1 MAIFGDLIR
10 HADDDMPTSKRG
22 PRSLL
27 DLLPSTFTIDDAKQ
41 VRIKLGMDTDKTGN
55 MVSTWK
61 KRHYVVQMADG
72 SFKIAMLKDF
82 DLARQE
88 TK

>member
-1 MAIFGDLIR
+1 
-10 HADDDMPTSKRG
+10 MPTSKRG

-27 DLLPSTFTIDDAKQ
+27 DLLPGTFTIDDAKQ
-41 VRIKLGMDTDKTGN
+41 VRIKLGMDTEKTDN

-72 SFKIAMLKDF
+72 SFKKASVH
-82 DLARQE
+82 
-88 TK
+88 